1 MSEFISILERIRP
14 GYKVG
19 GLSFRDQGIEPL
31 SIARRNEIKKKFP
44 NKKLN
49 FKKYKFGMPKTDPD
63 FNKAQYDSKARKQR
77 TARDRKDPEFLKKR
91 KASAKAYYAREKEN
105 ILQRLY
111 DKYRSDTPVGKT
123 GKTLKQLSK
132 ERNAIKT
139 IKAQEV
145 FGSFPTGYT
154 TSNRATGRIA
164 FFKPDL
170 AVWHDLYRSSQ
181 VPGQERFILQEK
193 FIKNVPIN
201 NLGRKSWATNNYYK
215 KIKFIDRKT
224 GEIIK
229 LDDTI
234 KGKGKTLKQYLNTT
248 IAKETG
254 TKNVY
259 QKSLDGYKL
268 KDKIKDLP
276 IKYKG
281 KQETVGNIFAKTAT
295 DKRGNLV
302 KSAFEVHH
310 PYGVKNNWW
319 NNQVALIDSNRNLN
333 YINNKL
339 SRVYK
344 KATNEAQKNKILKQF
359 GKEVDKQPGGISLF
373 FEGKQVGTRTPTPQT
388 LLKEGAKFYKN
399 PALIK
404 AIRGAGKI
412 IKPLGIVTGLAAV
425 NTAVKAGEKNPF
437 DLAAAYVTADPEVA
451 TESRRIRQEPE
462 FKKQYMAGLP
472 QIQPEGFE
480 MMEEQDF
487 TSFRN
492 GGIVAVKG
500 VI

>member
-1 MSEFISILERIRP
+1 MSEFVSILERIRP
-14 GYKVG
+14 GYKPG
-19 GLSFRDQGIEPL
+19 GLVKK
-31 SIARRNEIKKKFP
+31 RNRVKKLFP
-44 NKKLN
+44 NKKLD
-49 FKKYKFGMPKTDPD
+49 FKKYPTYGMSKKDPD
-63 FNKAQYDSKARKQR
+63 YDKARYDPEARKKR
-77 TARDRKDPEFLKKR
+77 TAKDRKDPKFLKKR
-91 KASAKAYYAREKEN
+91 RAIAKEYYTREKEN
-105 ILQRLY
+105 ILKRAF

-123 GKTLKQLSK
+123 GKTLKQLTK
-132 ERNAIKT
+132 EKNIRGIDKLLKT
-139 IKAQEV
+139 K
-145 FGSFPTGYT
+145 GSFPTGFGKEDKAL
-154 TSNRATGRIA
+154 S
-164 FFKPDL
+164 
-170 AVWHDLYRSSQ
+170 VWHDLYRSSR

-201 NLGRKSWATNNYYK
+201 EQGRKSWAKNNYYK
-215 KIKFIDRKT
+215 KIKFVDTKT
-224 GEIIK
+224 GDIIK

-248 IAKETG
+248 IAKEVG
-254 TKNVY
+254 SKNVY
-259 QKSLDGYKL
+259 QQAIDGYKL
-268 KDKIKDLP
+268 KENIRDVP

-281 KQETVGNIFAKTAT
+281 KQERAGTIFAKTAS
-295 DKRGNLV
+295 DRSGNLV

-319 NNQVALIDSNRNLN
+319 NNQVALRDANRNLN
-333 YINNKL
+333 YINNRL
-339 SRVYK
+339 ERTYK
-344 KATNEAQKNKILKQF
+344 KATNQAQKNKILKQF

-425 NTAVKAGEKNPF
+425 NTAAQAGERNPF
-437 DLAAAYVTADPEVA
+437 DLFGAYVTADPEVA
-451 TESRRIRQEPE
+451 TTARRIRQEPE
-462 FKKQYMAGLP
+462 FRKEYMAGLP

-480 MMEEQDF
+480 LFEQEDF
-487 TSFRN
+487 TSVPS
-492 GGIVAVKG
+492 GGITSVKG